1 MKPPIKSG
9 ERKQWIE
16 NISLMF
22 KKEKSIIF
30 NLFYELNIVECIRNV
45 QVLGICC
52 HFQLVFFYIV

>member
-22 KKEKSIIF
+22 KRKV
-30 NLFYELNIVECIRNV
+30 NNI
-45 QVLGICC
+45 
-52 HFQLVFFYIV
+52 QLVL